1 MDQSQVMT
9 YSLLL
14 AIEATIT
21 QLLIVIYQLRASYNI
36 EAYSYGLWLLMV
48 KYSHNI
54 IQHSE
59 KFSTC
64 KCHGT
69 SHTYYIYIYIYST
82 PHCLGHILVPA
93 TLV

>member
-1 MDQSQVMT
+1 MT

-54 IQHSE
+54 IQRSE